1 MLVTSDDDLTVLILD
16 NNEAAALTD
25 LLAYLN
31 GGLCLSSLES
41 TQLSV
46 LADLAETMGA
56 DLAETMGV

>member
-46 LADLAETMGA
+46 LADLAETMG
-56 DLAETMGV
+56 V